1 MDNDDIQMHDLE
13 TIEQNLDSEK
23 PPEQDAASGFMVPSA
38 SGFMVLSAS
47 GFMVLSASGFMVL

>member
-1 MDNDDIQMHDLE
+1 MLVMDNDDDIQLHELE
-13 TIEQNLDSEK
+13 TIEHNLESEQ
-23 PPEQDAASGFMVPSA
+23 PPEQDAA